1 MKTLIKLYIAVA
13 IVFSVVEQSKAQQ
26 TKAEKE
32 TAKVT
37 AVKQLVQ
44 SKNYVFKAQYVYP
57 LNNTVIQLLNGQGAG
72 NPRYLNYGYDLQVKP
87 DSLISYLPYFG
98 EAYFNVGYNATN
110 DSGIKFTSTKFDYAT
125 TEKKKGNFLIN
136 IKPKDARYTNQLI
149 LTVSANGSASLSVIS
164 VNRQSITFTGYIE
177 EPEQKK
183 ATTKS

>member
-1 MKTLIKLYIAVA
+1 MAVTV
-13 IVFSVVEQSKAQQ
+13 VFSISMPGMAQP
-26 TKAEKE
+26 TKADKE
-32 TAKVT
+32 AAKIA
-37 AVKQLVQ
+37 AVKQLIQ

-57 LNNTVIQLLNGQGAG
+57 LNNDVIQLLNGQGAG

-87 DSLISYLPYFG
+87 DTIISYLPYFG
-98 EAYFNVGYNATN
+98 EAYFNVGYNSSN

-149 LTVSANGSASLSVIS
+149 LTISSTGSASLSVIS

-177 EPEQKK
+177 DKEKPKE
-183 ATTKS
+183 TTKS